1 MKLKLKTLAGSH
13 QFYYLTGKPK
23 MFSVILVS
31 LSLQISQRMPKLN
44 TRNCSL

>member
-23 MFSVILVS
+23 MFSFTVAANFSTHAKIKYTEL
-31 LSLQISQRMPKLN
+31 
-44 TRNCSL
+44 